1 MLNKA
6 SLDNANGRPLYS
18 ENVNHTADNSINK
31 NFLITVK
38 AEIIT
43 TDTYFCKYIDIAE
56 PNQ

>member
-6 SLDNANGRPLYS
+6 SLDNANGRPLYV

-31 NFLITVK
+31 NILITVK

-43 TDTYFCKYIDIAE
+43 TDI
-56 PNQ
+56 